1 MVVRVEEERRRRR
14 RWRDIFF
21 FFVRGLNFVKAEL
34 NPKVEGGGAER
45 SA

>member
-1 MVVRVEEERRRRR
+1 MEGHFY
-14 RWRDIFF
+14 FF
-21 FFVRGLNFVKAEL
+21 CVRGLNFMKAEL